1 MAARRDATRSL
12 RAAIRRHSPISC
24 GQFGLEFLE
33 VGEDF
38 LVALL
43 AGVEGE
49 VAEGALVT
57 FAVLVAGVHAGLAL
71 ALLGGA
77 VLAVGVV
84 VAVTGDAAA
93 AAKADRAF
101 GGGDCRRKHGH
112 CQ

>member
-1 MAARRDATRSL
+1 MTNGGAKGCHSVPPC
-12 RAAIRRHSPISC
+12 RHSPISC

-101 GGGDCRRKHGH
+101 GGGDCHRKHGH